1 MRFLRS
7 TALTAALGLLA
18 PSAAFAEQPS
28 GQDTAERQSE
38 AETLARRAFDAY
50 SKSDYTSALSLYQQA
65 LQIAPA
71 AAIYFNIASIYDKKL
86 PDPELAIEFYR
97 KCLTAPDASPDL
109 ALKASARIQ
118 VLNQEVAQKRSG
130 ATGQSPTK
138 PETPTTQPDQTP
150 AEPGRA
156 LRITGVVLGGLGIAA
171 VGVGV
176 GFGIDAKVKL
186 DRARKVCTGATCKT
200 QAGVNDMAAAGSSA
214 TGATV
219 LWIAGGVAIGT
230 GIALYIL
237 APRKPEPTSAFIRGV
252 RLDPVVSPSQAG
264 LSLSGAFF

>member
-1 MRFLRS
+1 VRFLRS
-7 TALTAALGLLA
+7 IALTATLGLLA

-38 AETLARRAFDAY
+38 AEALARRAFDAY

-118 VLNQEVAQKRSG
+118 VLNQELAQKRAG
-130 ATGQSPTK
+130 TTGQSSTK
-138 PETPTTQPDQTP
+138 PETPITQPDEPP

-156 LRITGVVLGGLGIAA
+156 LRITGVVVGALGVAA
-171 VGVGV
+171 VGVGS

-186 DRARKVCTGATCKT
+186 DRARKVCTAATCKT
-200 QAGVNDMAAAGSSA
+200 QSGVDDMKAAGSSA
-214 TGATV
+214 TAATV
-219 LWIAGGVAIGT
+219 LWIAGGVAIGA
-230 GIALYIL
+230 GIGLYL
-237 APRKPEPTSAFIRGV
+237 FAPRKPEPTSTSIREL
-252 RLDPVVSPSQAG
+252 RLDPVLGPTQAG
-264 LSLSGAFF
+264 LNLSGAFF